1 MRKLTDVH
9 VHLAALPT
17 PQNGCRVSR
26 RLLGG
31 PVGRLVSR
39 DMGLPLDQ
47 PEQASLLY
55 LERLRAELLGSARV
69 GRAVLLGMDGAYD
82 ESGRLDEEH
91 TDFLI
96 GNDYVLE
103 CSARAP
109 ALFLAGVSVNPQ
121 RRDALDELERCAA
134 RGAALVKVLANS
146 QRFDPALPRYRPF
159 YKVMARLKLPL
170 LAHVGFEFSLIG
182 HDQSVGD
189 LGRLVPALEEGVTV
203 IAAHGCSTGLF
214 FAEKHWALMG
224 ELVRRFPR
232 FYADVSALTLFNRV
246 GQLLRIARHPEL
258 FGRLLFGTDYPL
270 PVYSYPC
277 LLAGAGG
284 AWAASRAAANRFD
297 RQVLVLEA
305 LGVELRADFADLAGG
320 R

>member
-17 PQNGCRVSR
+17 PENGCRISP
-26 RLLGG
+26 RLLRG
-31 PVGRLVSR
+31 PVGSMVVRRL
-39 DMGLPLDQ
+39 GLPLDQ
-47 PEQASLLY
+47 PEQANLLY

-69 GRAVLLGMDGAYD
+69 GRAVLLGLDGVYD
-82 ESGRLDEEH
+82 ESGRLDEAR
-91 TDFLI
+91 TDLLVP
-96 GNDYVLE
+96 NDFVLK
-103 CSARAP
+103 SAATAP
-109 ALFLAGVSVNPQ
+109 SLFLAGVSVNPR
-121 RRDALDELERCAA
+121 RRDALEELERCAA
-134 RGAALVKVLANS
+134 AGAALVKVLANS
-146 QRFDPALPRYRPF
+146 QGFDPALPRFRPF
-159 YKVMARLKLPL
+159 YKALARLRLPL

-189 LGRLVPALEEGVTV
+189 LARLVPALEEGVTV
-203 IAAHGCSTGLF
+203 IAAHGASTGLF
-214 FAEKHWALMG
+214 LFERHWALLR
-224 ELVRRFPR
+224 ELAGRFPN

-246 GQLLRIARHPEL
+246 GQLLRIRRHPEL

-277 LLAGAGG
+277 LLAGKAG
-284 AWAASRAAANRFD
+284 AWAAACAAGSRFD

-305 LGVELRADFADLAGG
+305 LGVGFEKDFADLAGG